1 MEATDDLPD
10 DYRAKLIKFIEMH
23 GNSELMGVLPER
35 EWILRA
41 PTLQRKLALTAKVQD
56 EVGHSQLIYRVVEDL
71 GKPREQCLDDLI
83 SGKSKF
89 HNVFHYPTKT
99 WGDVGVI
106 AWLVDAAAII
116 SQKALLKCSYA
127 PYARIMKK
135 ICWEESFHILH
146 GRDVILT
153 LMNGTDDQRELVQEA
168 LNRWW
173 GPLMQFHGN
182 PIAKEDDPMYVWR
195 IKSQGNEEARQQF
208 LDGYVPQIWELGLT
222 VPDPKL
228 RKNDD
233 GVWEYSEPDWDELK
247 SVVTGTRPEV
257 AGSARPQADGARE
270 LGVGAPGRARRSRV
284 VIYEVFRQDRKGQ
297 PFQHAGSVEA
307 ADDDFADVYA
317 REQYGRR
324 GESTALWIVP
334 RSAVMEIHEFVDEL
348 NRNYHRVDGYPLKE
362 KLKEARERSAV
373 SAKSAGALSAGED
386 SLPRVDM
393 DGRRY
398 RTPF

>member
-1 MEATDDLPD
+1 VPTWGTLTIVRVTDREQTFLEYVQSGGQVEATDWLPD

-83 SGKSKF
+83 SGKAKF
-89 HNVFHYPTKT
+89 HNVFHYPTQT

-135 ICWEESFHILH
+135 ICWEESFH
-146 GRDVILT
+146 VT
-153 LMNGTDDQRELVQEA
+153 
-168 LNRWW
+168 RWW

-182 PIAKEDDPMYVWR
+182 PISKDEDPMYIWR

-233 GVWEYSEPDWDELK
+233 GVWEYSEPDWDELR
-247 SVVTGTRPEV
+247 SVVTGHGPKSQDRLDL
-257 AGSARPQADGARE
+257 RRRARE
-270 LGVGAPGRARRSRV
+270 NSAWVRQV
-284 VIYEVFRQDRKGQ
+284 VLAQ
-297 PFQHAGSVEA
+297 A
-307 ADDDFADVYA
+307 A
-317 REQYGRR
+317 
-324 GESTALWIVP
+324 
-334 RSAVMEIHEFVDEL
+334 
-348 NRNYHRVDGYPLKE
+348 
-362 KLKEARERSAV
+362 
-373 SAKSAGALSAGED
+373 
-386 SLPRVDM
+386 
-393 DGRRY
+393 
-398 RTPF
+398 

>member
-1 MEATDDLPD
+1 MSEREQDSSTTSRPAARSRPTDWLPD

-146 GRDVILT
+146 GRDVILDADERHRRPARARA
-153 LMNGTDDQRELVQEA
+153 GSAD
-168 LNRWW
+168 RWW

-182 PIAKEDDPMYVWR
+182 PIPTRTR
-195 IKSQGNEEARQQF
+195 IRCTSGGSSRRETRRRASSSSTATSRRSGSSGSPF
-208 LDGYVPQIWELGLT
+208 PTRSCGRT
-222 VPDPKL
+222 S
-228 RKNDD
+228 D
-233 GVWEYSEPDWDELK
+233 GVWEYTEPDWDELK
-247 SVVTGTRPEV
+247 QRRHRPRPEV
-257 AGSARPQADGARE
+257 AGPARPAG
-270 LGVGAPGRARRSRV
+270 GWRARTPRGCARSCSRKLRKL
-284 VIYEVFRQDRKGQ
+284 IFEVFRQERKGQ
-297 PFQHAGSVEA
+297 PLQHAGSVEA
-307 ADDDFADVYA
+307 ADDTSRTSTRASNTA
-317 REQYGRR
+317 AAASRR
-324 GESTALWIVP
+324 
-334 RSAVMEIHEFVDEL
+334 RSGSSRAQ
-348 NRNYHRVDGYPLKE
+348 R
-362 KLKEARERSAV
+362 
-373 SAKSAGALSAGED
+373 
-386 SLPRVDM
+386 
-393 DGRRY
+393 
-398 RTPF
+398 